1 MFLYEITAVPTVT
14 KSKRQHLDV
23 MPNDGRPIPPGQE
36 AEYLTDFVT
45 KMPGGYELWSWTDR
59 GTVTYY
65 VFDTESRRCQL
76 ATTGRPYT
84 QNRNS
89 FVVMGTYSGPKNR
102 YRAADLYAFL
112 ILKLGITLVSDK
124 KQSEGGQ
131 RVWQELQRRYGRSI
145 NIHGF
150 DTRTDKPVNI
160 KPTPADEPDAYVDRD
175 TVHAAG
181 PQGKKE
187 LATVSR
193 DLRFVA
199 SAR

>member
-1 MFLYEITAVPTVT
+1 
-14 KSKRQHLDV
+14 
-23 MPNDGRPIPPGQE
+23 
-36 AEYLTDFVT
+36 
-45 KMPGGYELWSWTDR
+45 
-59 GTVTYY
+59 
-65 VFDTESRRCQL
+65 
-76 ATTGRPYT
+76 
-84 QNRNS
+84 
-89 FVVMGTYSGPKNR
+89 MGTYSGPKNT

-150 DTRTDKPVNI
+150 DTKTNRPVNV
-160 KPTPADEPDAYVDRD
+160 KPIPSDEPDAYVDRD
-175 TVHAAG
+175 EVYKAV
-181 PQGKKE
+181 PQMKKE
-187 LATVSR
+187 LGSISR